1 MWEISTDGGW
11 TGEIDFAR
19 IVREHKG
26 TIYTICY
33 MFSKDEADR
42 KKRRN
47 GDVRHPKFWNRS
59 RNFRM
64 ENSLTET
71 HPVQFH
77 NRAARDGGF
86 LVGIASNFTGEVHG
100 IPPKNLYLRVKLLT
114 DLQI

>member
-77 NRAARDGGF
+77 NRTARDGGF

-114 DLQI
+114 D